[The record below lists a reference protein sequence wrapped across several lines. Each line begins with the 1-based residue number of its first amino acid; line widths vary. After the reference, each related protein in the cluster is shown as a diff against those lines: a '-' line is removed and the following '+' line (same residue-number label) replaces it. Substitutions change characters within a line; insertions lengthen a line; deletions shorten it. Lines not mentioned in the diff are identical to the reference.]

1 MHELGIVFYIIKD
14 VKEAAEELGIS
25 ERTVYRHMAKKKKA

>member
-14 VKEAAEELGIS
+14 VKEAAAENG
-25 ERTVYRHMAKKKKA
+25 VGGGQGGGVAGM

>member
-14 VKEAAEELGIS
+14 VKEAAAENGVS
-25 ERTVYRHMAKKKKA
+25 QRCRR